1 MKSPDEQGEAHERI
15 SRILEIVKG
24 EKMPSTK
31 TGKKQEKLEK
41 HRLRNATNSERKAG
55 GNGTENRH
63 RGREGREG
71 REGGDGETGAVSPK
85 VWMRKAEMPPAPS
98 ALNAAA
104 PEFTPSFQSF
114 LTPSTGT
121 ESDYGCG
128 VSGYCDSY
136 DWTPAVATWEP
147 TAGTLPEVVPG
158 TREGEYL
165 GLQCIAE
172 MGEWIVFRERKD
184 NAKPFFWNM
193 YTEEKSWDAPAILQE
208 LGVAEVLQKWS
219 QDLDAFG
226 IEPSPA
232 LRNPRVRN
240 RERNRER
247 NRDSTKSKLPSSH
260 DAPPGFV

>member
-1 MKSPDEQGEAHERI
+1 ME
-15 SRILEIVKG
+15 LELQTLAVD
-24 EKMPSTK
+24 
-31 TGKKQEKLEK
+31 
-41 HRLRNATNSERKAG
+41 NSEFFRFLG
-55 GNGTENRH
+55 SSL
-63 RGREGREG
+63 
-71 REGGDGETGAVSPK
+71 AVSWNRFPFRTELFLLSNRQ

-165 GLQCIAE
+165 GLQCILKEYIHVHIIYTYIDLYIYIIYMSLLDQLLAE
-172 MGEWIVFRERKD
+172 HSL
-184 NAKPFFWNM
+184 A
-193 YTEEKSWDAPAILQE
+193 Y
-208 LGVAEVLQKWS
+208 
-219 QDLDAFG
+219 
-226 IEPSPA
+226 
-232 LRNPRVRN
+232 
-240 RERNRER
+240 
-247 NRDSTKSKLPSSH
+247 H
-260 DAPPGFV
+260 